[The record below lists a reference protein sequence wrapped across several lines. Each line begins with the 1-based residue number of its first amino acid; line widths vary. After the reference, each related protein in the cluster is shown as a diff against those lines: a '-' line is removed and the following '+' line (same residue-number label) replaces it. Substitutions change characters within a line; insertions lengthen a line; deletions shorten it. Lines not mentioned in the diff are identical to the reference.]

1 MPASYPSS
9 VKSFITKVNGVDWPD
24 MSHINDPQLEIVAI
38 ETELGTLPKG
48 SNTDV
53 KTRLNAIEAGTNV
66 TIGAI
71 SQMSMAIGTSDINT
85 PNPGTTY
92 SDMADMSVT
101 LTTIANSKV
110 LVLFN
115 GIFVPSAQT
124 ADLMIELRIDDV
136 TQVWQR
142 KEPISAFDSTA
153 AVWYFDIGAV
163 PLQYYK
169 ANLSAA
175 EHVFKIRW
183 KVDAGTVYQYGTTA
197 NLKGGGPRTLTVIE
211 LKR

>member
-1 MPASYPSS
+1 MAASYPSA
-9 VKSFITKVNGVDWPD
+9 VKSFTTKVDGTDYPSA
-24 MSHINDPQLEIVAI
+24 SHINDPQLEITAI
-38 ETELGTLPKG
+38 ETELGLLPKG

-53 KTRLNAIEAGTNV
+53 HERLDAIEAGTNI

-71 SQMSMAIGTSDINT
+71 SQMSMAIGTSDISTNST
-85 PNPGTTY
+85 SY
-92 SDMADMSVT
+92 VDMTDMSVT

-175 EHVFKIRW
+175 EHVFKVRW